1 MGNTTRPTILV
12 VESSASNRA
21 VICECIGQL
30 SDVEVLA
37 AQTGGQ
43 ALHIYESQNPCLILM
58 DIALPDM
65 DGLALT
71 KEIRRRE
78 NSSDQFRPWTPV
90 IFLSSLQD
98 EEILAKG
105 ILSGGDDFLFKPVS
119 EVVLLAK
126 IRAMLRI
133 VAMQQA
139 IYRQHLQLREAS
151 ILDGLT
157 AIPNR
162 RHFEETLATEWKRCA
177 RAGHPISAVL
187 TDVDFFKQFNDIYG
201 HQAGDACLKAVA
213 NALNESLFRVEDLAA
228 RYGGEEFV
236 IVLPGTDLE
245 GAVAVAERMRQ
256 TIRELNIPHE
266 HGVTG
271 LISCSFGVASMT
283 PTPDNTPKELIQEAD
298 SRLYAAKRGGRNQVC
313 FPPN

>member
-177 RAGHPISAVL
+177 RAGNPISAVL

-283 PTPDNTPKELIQEAD
+283 PMPDNTPKELIQEAD
-298 SRLYAAKRGGRNQVC
+298 SRLYAAKRGGRNRVC

>member
-1 MGNTTRPTILV
+1 MVNSIRPTVLV
-12 VESSASNRA
+12 VESSNSNRE
-21 VICECIGQL
+21 VICECIEQL
-30 SDVEVLA
+30 NDVEVLS
-37 AQTGGQ
+37 AQSGVQ
-43 ALHIYESQNPCLILM
+43 ALQIYEAKHPCLVLM
-58 DIALPDM
+58 EIALHDM

-78 NSSDQFRPWTPV
+78 NSSDQFRPWTAV

-126 IRAMLRI
+126 VRAMLRI

-162 RHFEETLATEWKRCA
+162 RHFDETLSTEWKRCA
-177 RAGHPISAVL
+177 RAGSPISAIL
-187 TDVDFFKQFNDIYG
+187 ADVDFFKQFNDIYG

-213 NALNESLFRVEDLAA
+213 NALNESLFRVEDMAA

-245 GAVAVAERMRQ
+245 GAFAVAERMR
-256 TIRELNIPHE
+256 TAIRELNIPHE
-266 HGVTG
+266 RG
-271 LISCSFGVASMT
+271 LAGQISCSFGVACMT
-283 PTPDNTPKELIQEAD
+283 PSPDNAAKDLIQEAD
-298 SRLYAAKRGGRNQVC
+298 NGLYSAKRSGRNRVC
-313 FPPN
+313 IPPA

>member
-1 MGNTTRPTILV
+1 MGNHTRPSILV

-30 SDVEVLA
+30 NDVEVVA

-65 DGLALT
+65 DGLVLT

-78 NSSDQFRPWTPV
+78 NASDQFRPWTPV

-133 VAMQQA
+133 VAMQQD
-139 IYRQHLQLREAS
+139 IYQQHLKLREAS

-162 RHFEETLATEWKRCA
+162 RHFEETLAAEWKRCA
-177 RAGHPISAVL
+177 RTGNPISAVL
-187 TDVDFFKQFNDIYG
+187 SDVDFFKQFNDIYG
-201 HQAGDACLKAVA
+201 HQAGDACLIAVA

-236 IVLPGTDLE
+236 VVLPGTDLE

-256 TIRELNIPHE
+256 AIRELNIPHE

-283 PTPDNTPKELIQEAD
+283 PTTDNTPKELIQEAD
-298 SRLYAAKRGGRNQVC
+298 CGLYAAKRGGRNRVC
-313 FPPN
+313 FPTN

>member
-177 RAGHPISAVL
+177 RTGNPISAVL

-298 SRLYAAKRGGRNQVC
+298 SRLYAAKRGGRNRVC

>member
-213 NALNESLFRVEDLAA
+213 NALNESLFRVEDIAA

>member
-177 RAGHPISAVL
+177 RAGNPISAVL

>member
-78 NSSDQFRPWTPV
+78 NSSDQIRHWTPV

-177 RAGHPISAVL
+177 RAGNPISAVL